1 MKNGKFYFLF
11 ALLLCF
17 TLTACTNANRAYYD
31 LKHLTKDIRTNGAY
45 YTTGEWHAAWQ
56 EYQDI
61 DERINKNYSKYSL
74 EEKKEIE
81 KDRAICIGAFT
92 EAAINTSTDFFEKG
106 KNAVNGVM
114 DWWDKV
120 TN

>member
-1 MKNGKFYFLF
+1 M
-11 ALLLCF
+11 
-17 TLTACTNANRAYYD
+17 
-31 LKHLTKDIRTNGAY
+31 
-45 YTTGEWHAAWQ
+45 
-56 EYQDI
+56 
-61 DERINKNYSKYSL
+61 

-92 EAAINTSTDFFEKG
+92 EAAINTSADLFEKG